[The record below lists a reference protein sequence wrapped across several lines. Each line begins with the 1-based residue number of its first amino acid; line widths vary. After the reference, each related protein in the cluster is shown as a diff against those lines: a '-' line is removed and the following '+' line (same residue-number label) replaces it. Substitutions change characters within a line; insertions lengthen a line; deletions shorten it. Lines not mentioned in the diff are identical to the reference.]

1 MEKPNIL
8 LISSDHHRGDCLS
21 ISGHPAVMTPQIDQ
35 LAFEG
40 VRFER
45 AYSTCPTCIPARQ
58 MIMTGRDSYSFGV
71 HKYIEKTVIPSG
83 IPTMQELITKAGYQT
98 QAIGKMHLFPQRA
111 RYGFENI
118 IICEEGRRL
127 DGLKRDDYEW
137 ELEDKGY
144 RGMIWAHGLAHNQAA
159 ARIWH
164 LPEELHSTNW
174 VAREGCRFFER
185 KDPIKPFFLW
195 LSFPK
200 PHPPY
205 APPLAYWEMYR
216 DRKLPEPAL
225 GKWLAKGPIPTCLL
239 DSMKTRNVDLV
250 DSTERKAVMRAYY
263 ALITQIDNQIGFVLG
278 DLRERGLLENTF
290 IVYLS
295 DHGDLMWDHRAM
307 YKAAFYEG
315 AARVP
320 LIIRPHR
327 DFDWDKYG
335 WKPGAVFYNPVALY
349 DIMPTLLKIAGAE
362 IPDGIEA
369 VSLFSEKKRDF
380 VFGDYDGDHFLT
392 DGRYKYLWHRA
403 GGIEQLFDLKNDPK
417 EEENLAE
424 KQDVD
429 KWRERLIAY
438 LTDKEKTLP
447 QNRNESVMSMYNK
460 NTVVKDGRLVPIPH
474 PGNSF
479 TRELNEWHNRG
490 AHF

>member
-1 MEKPNIL
+1 MKKPNIL

-21 ISGHPAVMTPQIDQ
+21 ISGHQTVMTPQMDQ

-45 AYSTCPTCIPARQ
+45 AYSTCPTCIPARH
-58 MIMTGRDSYSFGV
+58 MMMTGRDSYGFGV
-71 HKYIEKTVIPSG
+71 HKYVEKTIIPQDM
-83 IPTMQELITKAGYQT
+83 PTMQELITREGYQT

-111 RYGFENI
+111 RYGFENT

-127 DGLKRDDYEW
+127 EGLKRDDYEW
-137 ELEDKGY
+137 YLEDKGY

-159 ARIWH
+159 ARVWH

-174 VAREGCRFFER
+174 VAREGCKFFER
-185 KDPIKPFFLW
+185 RDPLKPFFLW

-205 APPLAYWEMYR
+205 VPPMAYWEMYR
-216 DRKLPEPAL
+216 DRDVPVPAM
-225 GKWLAKGPIPTCLL
+225 GKWLSEGPIPTCIL

-250 DSTERKAVMRAYY
+250 DKKERENVMRAYY

-278 DLRERGLLENTF
+278 DLGERGLLDDTF

-295 DHGDLMWDHRAM
+295 DHGDLMWDHGAM
-307 YKAAFYEG
+307 FKAAFYEG

-327 DFDWDKYG
+327 EFNWAKYN
-335 WKPGAVFYNPVALY
+335 WEPGKVFYNPVALY
-349 DIMPTLLKIAGAE
+349 DIMPTLLEIAGAQ

-369 VSLFSEKKRDF
+369 VSLLSGKPRDF
-380 VFGDYDGDHFLT
+380 VFGDYDNDHFIT

-403 GGIEQLFDLKNDPK
+403 GGIEQLFDLKKDPK
-417 EEENLAE
+417 EENNIAKET
-424 KQDVD
+424 DVSV
-429 KWRERLIAY
+429 WR
-438 LTDKEKTLP
+438 
-447 QNRNESVMSMYNK
+447 N
-460 NTVVKDGRLVPIPH
+460 RLVNYLMKKEVKANVNANVLPIVKEGKLVPVSH

-479 TRELNEWHNRG
+479 TREQNEWHNRG